1 MKCTLINIWMLETWL
16 SFGKVV
22 GDYLNGG
29 AEGESQTDSEGVLA
43 SPASVLTPFAVS
55 APALANAL
63 AVIQEEQEEE
73 GRRGNNARQS
83 SFVSFP
89 SPPSN

>member
-1 MKCTLINIWMLETWL
+1 MKFTLINIWMLETWL

-22 GDYLNGG
+22 EDCLSGG
-29 AEGESQTDSEGVLA
+29 VEEGSQMDSEGVLA

-63 AVIQEEQEEE
+63 AVIQEEQEEDE
-73 GRRGNNARQS
+73 RGNGARQS

-89 SPPSN
+89 SPSSN

>member
-1 MKCTLINIWMLETWL
+1 MKCTLINIWMWETWF

-22 GDYLNGG
+22 GDCLSGG
-29 AEGESQTDSEGVLA
+29 VEEGSQMDGEGVLA
-43 SPASVLTPFAVS
+43 SPASILRPFAVS

-63 AVIQEEQEEE
+63 AVIQEEQEEDE
-73 GRRGNNARQS
+73 RGNSARQS